1 MKPRR
6 DSRQLSWVS
15 VTKSRVEA
23 DCSVWG
29 SRRDNPTEGKA
40 TEGAVL
46 KGVDLWAQDQTHD
59 WWVQCGDQTLGGR
72 QHSQSPGSFLAPL
85 YRRALVK
92 LSRIL
97 EASAQGSG
105 MLHMWG
111 LI

>member
-1 MKPRR
+1 M
-6 DSRQLSWVS
+6 S

-23 DCSVWG
+23 DCWVRG
-29 SRRDNPTEGKA
+29 SRRDDPMEGKA
-40 TEGAVL
+40 TEGAAL
-46 KGVDLWAQDQTHD
+46 EGVDLWAQDQT
-59 WWVQCGDQTLGGR
+59 VTGGR
-72 QHSQSPGSFLAPL
+72 SVGTRLWWGGWHSQGPGSFLAPL

-105 MLHMWG
+105 VLHMWG